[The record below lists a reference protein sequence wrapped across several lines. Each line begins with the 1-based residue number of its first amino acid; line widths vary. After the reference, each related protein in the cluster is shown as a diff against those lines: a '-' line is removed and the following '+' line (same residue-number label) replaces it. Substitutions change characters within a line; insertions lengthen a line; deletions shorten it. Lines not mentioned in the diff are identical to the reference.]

1 MATYVNDLRLKEIA
15 TGDESGTW
23 GTSTNTNLE
32 LIAEAFSFGTEA
44 ITTNADTHTTTIA
57 DGATDPGRSLFL
69 KYTGTLDSTCTITI
83 GPNTVSKLWFIEN
96 ATSGSQD
103 IIIKQGS
110 GATVTIPNGQTKA
123 IYSDGA
129 GASGAMVD
137 AFTDLSVP
145 SLFLPDNGKAIFGAG
160 SDLEVYH
167 DASDSIINDNGTG
180 SLKLQQGGST
190 KLEVTTTGIDVTG
203 TVTADGLT
211 VDTDTLHVDSTNDR
225 VGIGT
230 TSPNDLLHIK
240 STSADAEIT
249 LESTFSGGDARLRMI
264 ANSSGLSSI
273 QFQDEGDT
281 NIGFVNYD
289 HSDNSMH
296 FRTND
301 AEAMRIDSSGQVG
314 IGTTSPSSE
323 LHVDGTITYDG
334 RLRPASTAADGSA
347 AAPAIVVGFDYDT
360 GFFRPATN
368 TIGFATSGTERMR
381 IDSSGNVN
389 VYGDDNRPL
398 SITSFDTVS
407 AGAGWDLDATSSNGV
422 VTVSTGGSERLRI
435 DSSGQVGIGTS
446 SPSELLHVQG
456 AGSTARVFIEST
468 NTADG
473 QIEFQNST
481 TTNGLFMGLSG
492 STSGDASIYHGDAK
506 NIVFS
511 TSATERA
518 RIDSSGNLL
527 VGTTTA
533 TPASTT
539 GVALG
544 GSSGYVY
551 ATRDGNA
558 SGLFNRLTSDG
569 DIAQFRKAGT
579 TVGSIGSN
587 GGTNL
592 YLTSGNRGIRF
603 NDNDFSPITSGNA
616 YSDNTTDLGRTTA
629 RFKNIYLSNQII
641 GGFGAQT
648 TSGTTDWNHS
658 TNARSG
664 MGTTLL
670 LGNATN
676 GPGATGYFHAV
687 SFEYTSKDG
696 SGNMTQL
703 AIGYNSNRIFMRY
716 RYSNSWSSWTEI

>member
-32 LIAEAFSFGTEA
+32 LIGEAMGLGAET
-44 ITTNADTHTTTIA
+44 IPNASTHTITMA
-57 DGATDPGRSLFL
+57 DGTSDEFRSLFL
-69 KYTGTLDSTCTITI
+69 RLTGGGTACTVTLA
-83 GPNTVSKLWFIEN
+83 PNTLSHTWIMRNE
-96 ATSGSQD
+96 TSAALTLT
-103 IIIKQGS
+103 QGS
-110 GATVTIPNGQTKA
+110 GANVTIAAGQTKIVA
-123 IYSDGA
+123 TDG
-129 GASGAMVD
+129 GGSGAIVYEMD
-137 AFTDLSVP
+137 
-145 SLFLPDNGKAIFGAG
+145 
-160 SDLEVYH
+160 DLEL
-167 DASDSIINDNGTG
+167 A
-180 SLKLQQGGST
+180 
-190 KLEVTTTGIDVTG
+190 G

-334 RLRPASTAADGSA
+334 RLRPASTASDGSA

-511 TSATERA
+511 TSATERLRITSA
-518 RIDSSGNLL
+518 GQVGIGVTPFSAGGNGSNLMIGDPASDTGAGLTIGATTTGDIQFGDATTGTGRYAGLLRYYHTDDVMAFWTSSSERLRIDSSGNLL
-527 VGTTTA
+527 VGTTTSPVSGIPKA
-533 TPASTT
+533 VRYGA
-539 GVALG
+539 GVQA
-544 GSSGYVY
+544 GS
-551 ATRDGNA
+551 A
-558 SGLFNRLTSDG
+558 SGFAS
-569 DIAQFRKAGT
+569 
-579 TVGSIGSN
+579 
-587 GGTNL
+587 
-592 YLTSGNRGIRF
+592 LTSGTAGDILNMSSVTNGNSGAGMYLVSIVRNNGSYATHFVGIFGVNSSSVVLYETLR
-603 NDNDFSPITSGNA
+603 SQSITV
-616 YSDNTTDLGRTTA
+616 TV
-629 RFKNIYLSNQII
+629 
-641 GGFGAQT
+641 
-648 TSGTTDWNHS
+648 SGTTIRANP
-658 TNARSG
+658 
-664 MGTTLL
+664 GTTATYHA
-670 LGNATN
+670 NAIPLTIDN
-676 GPGATGYFHAV
+676 
-687 SFEYTSKDG
+687 
-696 SGNMTQL
+696 
-703 AIGYNSNRIFMRY
+703 
-716 RYSNSWSSWTEI
+716 